1 MRNLHRH
8 GDLIALGI
16 ALGLSY
22 QTVLGM
28 GNGDDLL
35 SQIIAAWLKKQ
46 DNVLGQSG
54 EPTWSILSD
63 KLEEIGCSEIA
74 DDIRRK
80 GDTPQHG
87 DGNLPTALS
96 TDVSDSLMDNQLSS
110 RNSSG
115 HKLDAP
121 CSLDQTTPP
130 TSILQPV
137 TQSKQ
142 DQPHEHTR

>member
-1 MRNLHRH
+1 
-8 GDLIALGI
+8 
-16 ALGLSY
+16 
-22 QTVLGM
+22 M

-35 SQIIAAWLKKQ
+35 SQIVAAWLKKQ

-63 KLEEIGCSEIA
+63 KLEEIECSEIA
-74 DDIRRK
+74 ADIRRK
-80 GDTPQHG
+80 HDGPQHIS
-87 DGNLPTALS
+87 GNLPIALS
-96 TDVSDSLMDNQLSS
+96 TDVSDSSMDDQSSS
-110 RNSSG
+110 RNLSG

-121 CSLDQTTPP
+121 CSLDQTTAP

-142 DQPHEHTR
+142 DQPHEHTRYCYLN